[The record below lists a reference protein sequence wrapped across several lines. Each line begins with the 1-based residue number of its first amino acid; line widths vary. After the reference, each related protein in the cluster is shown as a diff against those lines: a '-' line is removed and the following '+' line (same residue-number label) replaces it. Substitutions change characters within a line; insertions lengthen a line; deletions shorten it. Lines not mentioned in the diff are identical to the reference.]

1 MGRILFFLLLVGTG
15 WFALNVIGVSIDP
28 RGVGTR
34 VEGSAITLDSGEI
47 EARYRMMGSL
57 HEIYMLFGGDAQQ
70 RHNSITHVTA
80 AGLPILN
87 ARAIAAVYPDFH
99 LCKSPGAKQAQQH
112 TQSLSFVAAD
122 RAALERLSEAIDLFE
137 QRLGSGGERT
147 CISVTGAPLSLESVK
162 VAENGADLTREVA
175 GTMRQ
180 TRLVL
185 AQSVHIEDCQPLL
198 R

>member
-1 MGRILFFLLLVGTG
+1 MGRILFFILLVGTA

-34 VEGSAITLDSGEI
+34 IEGSTVTLDAGEI
-47 EARYRMMGSL
+47 EARYRVTGSL
-57 HEIYMLFGGDAQQ
+57 HETYMLFGGDAQQ
-70 RHNSITHVTA
+70 HHNSITHVTA

-87 ARAIAAVYPDFH
+87 ARAIAAVYPDFY

-112 TQSLSFVAAD
+112 TQTLSFVAAD
-122 RAALERLSEAIDLFE
+122 RAALNALAEALDLFE
-137 QRLGSGGERT
+137 QRLGAGGERT
-147 CISVTGAPLSLESVK
+147 CISVTGAPISLESVT
-162 VAENGADLTREVA
+162 VEENGADLTREVA
-175 GTMRQ
+175 GAVRQ

-185 AQSVHIEDCQPLL
+185 AQSVEIQDCQPLL